1 MLVAFCL
8 PTKVSCFLASL
19 AFVFTNKFQTC
30 EVCQQ
35 HLGLY
40 FDLNSLEIPLGRKRR
55 KFRELLL
62 HSCLCRGKTSPE
74 KGKKMKPS
82 LVQSPRG
89 RIVLCKN
96 CWTFLMIHLLL
107 IFFFFSS
114 KWVFVSKFL
123 SFKNA
128 TTSLTKSKVPRKKNE
143 TKN

>member
-19 AFVFTNKFQTC
+19 AFVFTNKIQTC
-30 EVCQQ
+30 EVCQR

-74 KGKKMKPS
+74 KGKK
-82 LVQSPRG
+82 
-89 RIVLCKN
+89 N
-96 CWTFLMIHLLL
+96 ETFLGAESLWKDSIVQKLLS
-107 IFFFFSS
+107 ISHDSFIIDFFFSS

>member
-19 AFVFTNKFQTC
+19 AFVFTNKIQTC
-30 EVCQQ
+30 EVCQR

-74 KGKKMKPS
+74 KGKK
-82 LVQSPRG
+82 
-89 RIVLCKN
+89 N
-96 CWTFLMIHLLL
+96 ETFLGAESLWKDSI
-107 IFFFFSS
+107 IDFFFFSS

>member
-19 AFVFTNKFQTC
+19 AFVFTNKIQTC
-30 EVCQQ
+30 EVCQR

-74 KGKKMKPS
+74 KGKKNETFLGAES
-82 LVQSPRG
+82 LWKDSIIDFFFKLKVGFCFQIFVFQKCYHQSNQVQS
-89 RIVLCKN
+89 
-96 CWTFLMIHLLL
+96 
-107 IFFFFSS
+107 S
-114 KWVFVSKFL
+114 K
-123 SFKNA
+123 
-128 TTSLTKSKVPRKKNE
+128 KK
-143 TKN
+143 K